1 MRSLF
6 IKIFLWFWVAMALVI
21 LASLVST
28 IATESHPFFTVP
40 WLRFLIHP
48 PREGQLRAHSGS
60 FAGRWI
66 NVTGNVV
73 KLSGETA
80 VQIYD
85 RDGKDALL
93 EYVNRLEQTVRV
105 HIYLFTDQRKQI
117 TEWGVP
123 QDVDELTAHLQ
134 NNGLEFKRSEDSVLM
149 AEEILGPKGNR
160 YFFVA
165 ELPSRHFFSRDHTVL
180 LMNLAVILIT
190 AGGVCYWLARYI
202 ATPVARLGAAAR
214 RLADGD
220 LKVRVGKV
228 VGNRRD
234 EIADLG
240 KDFDL
245 MAERIEAL
253 MTTQRR
259 LLRDISHEFRSPLTR
274 LSIALEIA
282 RQRGGVEGTN
292 ALDRIEREA
301 GRLNEL
307 IGKLLTLARLDSG
320 AEEIAN
326 ESVDMAQLI
335 EEIVDDADFEAQKHN
350 CAVRILESEHC
361 MVRGNWE
368 LLRSAVENIVRNA
381 VRYTAENTEVKV
393 SMHCGDHRATITVRD
408 HGPGV
413 PEEALADLFYPFY
426 RVGDA
431 RDRKEG
437 GTGLGLAITDRAVR
451 LHGGTVAAANAPDG
465 GLVVTIDLPAEAEGR
480 IMG

>member
-1 MRSLF
+1 
-6 IKIFLWFWVAMALVI
+6 MALVSC
-21 LASLVST
+21 ASLVST
-28 IATESHPFFTVP
+28 IATESHPFYAIP
-40 WLRFLIHP
+40 WLRFFIRP
-48 PREGQLRAHSGS
+48 PAEGKLTANSGS
-60 FAGRWI
+60 AFGRWI
-66 NVTGNVV
+66 NATANIV

-80 VQIYD
+80 AEIYD
-85 RDGKDALL
+85 REGKNALV
-93 EYVNRLEQTVRV
+93 EYVGRLERATRI
-105 HIYLFTDQRKQI
+105 HIFLFTDERKQL
-117 TEWGVP
+117 TDWTVP
-123 QDVDELTAHLQ
+123 TDVDDFTAHLKKE
-134 NNGLEFKRSEDSVLM
+134 GLQFRRLAESVLL
-149 AEEILGPKGNR
+149 AREIVGVNGNR
-160 YFFVA
+160 YAFVA
-165 ELPSRHFFSRDHTVL
+165 ELPARHFFSRDHTDL
-180 LMNLAVILIT
+180 LINLVVIIIT

-220 LKVRVGKV
+220 LKVRVGEV
-228 VGNRRD
+228 VGKRRD

-282 RQRGGVEGTN
+282 RQRSGADGTD

-320 AEEIAN
+320 AEHIVSEP
-326 ESVDMAQLI
+326 VDMALLL
-335 EEIVDDADFEAQKHN
+335 EEIVEDADFEAQKHN
-350 CAVRILESEHC
+350 CAVRFSSNDLC
-361 MVRGNWE
+361 VVQGNRE

-381 VRYTAENTEVKV
+381 VRYTAESTEVEVNMHQVDRRVVIKV
-393 SMHCGDHRATITVRD
+393 QD

-413 PEEALADLFYPFY
+413 PEESLADLFYPFY
-426 RVGDA
+426 RVSDA

-451 LHGGTVAAANAPDG
+451 LHGGSVMAANVPGG
-465 GLVVTIDLPAEAEGR
+465 GLAITIELPAGEA
-480 IMG
+480 I